1 MSGAKVAVPCATP
14 RRLAP
19 LLVLTVLCGLPVV
32 ASWVLYLNPQL
43 LPARGGQHGI
53 LIEPPLAV
61 NGRGLR
67 TPGGERPAPDALRG
81 RWTLIWLTTEPCDR
95 QCATVLRRMHAIR
108 LALREYAA
116 GFQSIAIGLEAEGQ
130 RLQARAPADVR
141 VLIGSPE
148 VLRQFGRRVAAS
160 AQGLP
165 PGAFYVVDP
174 RGSAMMRYA
183 LTEDPEGI
191 LEDLMRLLKYSR
203 VGQ

>member
-1 MSGAKVAVPCATP
+1 MSGAEVAVPRATP

-19 LLVLTVLCGLPVV
+19 ILVLTVLCGLPVV

-43 LPARGGQHGI
+43 LPARGGQHGL

-61 NGRGLR
+61 NERGLR
-67 TPGGERPAPDALRG
+67 TPSGEPVASDALRG

-95 QCATVLRRMHAIR
+95 QCETVLRRMHAMR

-130 RLQARAPADVR
+130 RLQAQSPADVR
-141 VLIGSPE
+141 VLTGSPE
-148 VLRQFGRRVAAS
+148 VLREFGGRLAAS
-160 AQGLP
+160 ARGLSP
-165 PGAFYVVDP
+165 EAYYVVDP

-191 LEDLMRLLKYSR
+191 LKDLARLLKYSR